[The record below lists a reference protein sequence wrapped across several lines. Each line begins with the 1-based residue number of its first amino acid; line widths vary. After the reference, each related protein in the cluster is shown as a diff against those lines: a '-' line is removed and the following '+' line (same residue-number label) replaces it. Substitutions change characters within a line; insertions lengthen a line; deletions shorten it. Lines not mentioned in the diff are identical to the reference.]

1 MELCDD
7 TLELLKLFEK
17 SLNPD
22 IVCQHT
28 LLLWDLYC
36 RLLRDT
42 MAYIET
48 EDNKEILKK
57 ILLRLI
63 ESLLTVTERAVDCIL
78 VDDFQNPNYYTEV
91 SKSVLQLTLL
101 ITSCLNKPKM
111 VTNFS
116 LEPLLHTCLKIME
129 KLSIIFN
136 KIFDKCGMT
145 KLNSSNFL
153 RCNWEG
159 IDGSQEV
166 ILETS
171 HPIERGKSI
180 QFDQLNFP
188 GAHAICIELD
198 PRCKSDERD
207 NLVLMGWYSQHKST
221 PPTGNIPQSYDN
233 LGVKMKFSGDAEKW
247 GEKKIYLFGNCL
259 MVNINSSALV
269 INSDSLV
276 QWGFKL
282 SIRPIYGFSDNLE
295 NFLTGTQLAKNL
307 QDMAYN
313 IICCTDRF
321 AIAFLMCLESY
332 LAGGRTSSKEKQMSG

>member
-57 ILLRLI
+57 ILLRLT

-101 ITSCLNKPKM
+101 ITNCLNKPKM

-153 RCNWEG
+153 KCNWEG

-247 GEKKIYLFGNCL
+247 GEKKIY
-259 MVNINSSALV
+259 
-269 INSDSLV
+269 
-276 QWGFKL
+276 
-282 SIRPIYGFSDNLE
+282 
-295 NFLTGTQLAKNL
+295 
-307 QDMAYN
+307 
-313 IICCTDRF
+313 
-321 AIAFLMCLESY
+321 
-332 LAGGRTSSKEKQMSG
+332 